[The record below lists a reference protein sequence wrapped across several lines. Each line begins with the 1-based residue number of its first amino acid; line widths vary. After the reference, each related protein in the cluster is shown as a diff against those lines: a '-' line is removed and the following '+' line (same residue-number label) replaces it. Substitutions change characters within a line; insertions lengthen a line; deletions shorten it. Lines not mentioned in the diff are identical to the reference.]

1 MRQTTARAP
10 RRLAS
15 GAMRRMPPS
24 AFHGEHAFLRAVL
37 ETVSAAGDCHA
48 PARQLLYPRDAGHRD
63 LTRIGGDM
71 YRAMGRYAVE
81 TPGA

>member
-10 RRLAS
+10 RGPVS
-15 GAMRRMPPS
+15 GTTRRMPPS
-24 AFHGEHAFLRAVL
+24 AFHGEHALLRAVL
-37 ETVSAAGDCHA
+37 RTMSSGGDCHA